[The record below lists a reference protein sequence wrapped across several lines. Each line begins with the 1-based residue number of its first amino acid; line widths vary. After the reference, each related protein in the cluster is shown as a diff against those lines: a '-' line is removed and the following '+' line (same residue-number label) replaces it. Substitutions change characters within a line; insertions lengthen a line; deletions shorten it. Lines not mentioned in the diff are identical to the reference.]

1 MRRWLSTTAILL
13 AGLIVTTAAIQ
24 IASIGILDITF
35 GRLLTGAAIVTVQ
48 GVAVA
53 FLLKKADG
61 GAR

>member
-13 AGLIVTTAAIQ
+13 AGLIGTTAAIQ

-35 GRLLTGAAIVTVQ
+35 GLLLTEAAIVAAQ
-48 GVAVA
+48 GVAVV